1 MADDQKRPTPKL
13 DELESGPWPSFV
25 RELKRA
31 AEASPMAGDLIGVVE
46 LSYDDR
52 VGHWKHGGIV
62 GVRGYGAGVIG
73 RYSDV
78 PEQFP
83 EVAQFHTMRV
93 NHPAGWFYTTDALR
107 RICDLWERHGSG
119 LTNLHGATGDMILL
133 GTKTEG
139 IEPAFAELT
148 ANGFDLGG
156 SGSVVRTP
164 SCCVGPAR
172 CEWSCFDTLDLTY
185 DLTMH
190 FQDEIHRP
198 SLPYKFKIKAS
209 GCPNDCVAAI
219 ARADLSIIGTWRD
232 SIEIDAEAVREY
244 ADQKV
249 GATPVAGGA
258 TAVASGATPAAGVAT
273 SPVDISADVC
283 GKCPS
288 KCVKWDGSELA
299 IDNAAC
305 ARCMHC
311 INVMPKALR
320 PGRERGACILIGG
333 KAPIVSGA
341 MLSSVLVPF
350 MTLEPPYTELKEL
363 IGKILELWAEEGKN
377 RERVGE
383 FIQRVGLGNF
393 LEAIGLE
400 PQPEMVK
407 HPRENPY
414 VFYEEYFE
422 EEPK

>member
-1 MADDQKRPTPKL
+1 MSDEKRSTPQL
-13 DELESGPWPSFV
+13 DELEKGPWPSFV

-31 AEASPMAGDLIGVVE
+31 AETSPMAEDLLGVLE
-46 LSYDDR
+46 LSYEDR
-52 VGHWKHGGIV
+52 VGHWKHGGVV

-93 NHPAGWFYTTDALR
+93 NHPAGWFYKTDALR
-107 RICDLWERHGSG
+107 KVCDIWEKHGSG
-119 LTNLHGATGDMILL
+119 LTNLHGATGDIILL
-133 GTKTEG
+133 GTKTES

-148 ANGFDLGG
+148 ENGFDLGG

-172 CEWSCFDTLDLTY
+172 CEWACFDTLALTY
-185 DLTMH
+185 DLTQH

-198 SLPYKFKIKAS
+198 SFPYKFKIKSS

-219 ARADLSIIGTWRD
+219 ARADLSVIGTWRD
-232 SIEIDAEAVREY
+232 EIAVDQEAVGAY
-244 ADQKV
+244 AACGLDIR
-249 GATPVAGGA
+249 
-258 TAVASGATPAAGVAT
+258 AV
-273 SPVDISADVC
+273 VC
-283 GKCPS
+283 DRCPS
-288 KCVKWDGSELA
+288 KCITWDGATLGL
-299 IDNAAC
+299 DNGSC

-320 PGRERGACILIGG
+320 PGLERGACILIGG

-350 MTLEPPYTELKEL
+350 MKIEPPYSELKEL
-363 IGKILELWAEEGKN
+363 LGKIIELWADEGKN

-383 FIQRVGLGNF
+383 FIQRIGLGSF
-393 LEAIGLE
+393 LEAIGVE
-400 PQPEMVK
+400 PKPEMVR

-422 EEPK
+422 EEK

>member
-1 MADDQKRPTPKL
+1 MADEKRATPKL
-13 DELESGPWPSFV
+13 DELEKGPWPSFV
-25 RELKRA
+25 REMKRA
-31 AEASPMAGDLIGVVE
+31 AETSPMAGDLLGVLE
-46 LSYDDR
+46 LSYEDR
-52 VGHWKHGGIV
+52 VGHWKHGGVV

-78 PEQFP
+78 PEKFP

-93 NHPAGWFYTTDALR
+93 NHPAGWFYKTDALR
-107 RICDLWERHGSG
+107 KVCDIWEKHGSG
-119 LTNLHGATGDMILL
+119 LTNLHGATGDIILL
-133 GTKTEG
+133 GTKTESL
-139 IEPAFAELT
+139 EPAFAELT
-148 ANGFDLGG
+148 ENGFDLGG

-172 CEWSCFDTLDLTY
+172 CEWACFDTLAFTY
-185 DLTMH
+185 DITQH

-219 ARADLSIIGTWRD
+219 ARADLSLIGTWRD
-232 SIEIDAEAVREY
+232 AIEVDHEEVGTY
-244 ADQKV
+244 VAD
-249 GATPVAGGA
+249 GL
-258 TAVASGATPAAGVAT
+258 
-273 SPVDISADVC
+273 DIRANVC
-283 GKCPS
+283 DRCPS
-288 KCVKWDGSELA
+288 KCMAWDGKALD
-299 IDNAAC
+299 IDNGSC
-305 ARCMHC
+305 VHCMHC

-350 MTLEPPYTELKEL
+350 MKIEPPYTELKEL
-363 IGKILELWAEEGKN
+363 IGKIIELWADEGKN

-393 LEAIGLE
+393 LEAIGLA

-422 EEPK
+422 EEK

>member
-1 MADDQKRPTPKL
+1 MSDEKRATPQLDQ
-13 DELESGPWPSFV
+13 LEQGPWPSFV
-25 RELKRA
+25 KELKRA
-31 AEASPMAGDLIGVVE
+31 AETSPMAADLVGVLE
-46 LSYDDR
+46 LSYEER
-52 VGHWKHGGIV
+52 VGHWKHGGVV

-93 NHPAGWFYTTDALR
+93 NHPAGWFYKTDALR
-107 RICDLWERHGSG
+107 KVCDVWEKHGSG
-119 LTNLHGATGDMILL
+119 LTNLHGATGDIILL
-133 GTKTEG
+133 GTKTDEL
-139 IEPAFAELT
+139 EPAFAELT
-148 ANGFDLGG
+148 ENGFDLGG

-172 CEWSCFDTLDLTY
+172 CEWACFDTLALIY
-185 DLTMH
+185 DLTKH

-232 SIEIDAEAVREY
+232 AIEVDQAAVGEY
-244 ADQKV
+244 A
-249 GATPVAGGA
+249 AGGLD
-258 TAVASGATPAAGVAT
+258 VR
-273 SPVDISADVC
+273 ADVC
-283 GKCPS
+283 DRCPS
-288 KCVKWDGSELA
+288 KCMRWDGASLD
-299 IDNAAC
+299 IDNGSC

-311 INVMPKALR
+311 INAMPKALR
-320 PGRERGACILIGG
+320 PGRERGACLLIGG

-350 MTLEPPYTELKEL
+350 TKIEPPYTELKEL
-363 IGKILELWAEEGKN
+363 VGKILELWADEGKN

-383 FIQRVGLGNF
+383 YIQRVGLGNF

-400 PQPEMVK
+400 PRPEMVR

-422 EEPK
+422 EEK

>member
-1 MADDQKRPTPKL
+1 MSDEKRSTPQL
-13 DELESGPWPSFV
+13 DELEKGPWPSFV

-31 AEASPMAGDLIGVVE
+31 AETSPMAEDLLGVLE
-46 LSYDDR
+46 LSYEDR
-52 VGHWKHGGIV
+52 VGHWKHGGVV

-93 NHPAGWFYTTDALR
+93 NHPAGWFYKTDALR
-107 RICDLWERHGSG
+107 KVCDIWEKHGSG
-119 LTNLHGATGDMILL
+119 LTNLHGATGDIILL
-133 GTKTEG
+133 GTKTES

-148 ANGFDLGG
+148 ENGFDLGG

-172 CEWSCFDTLDLTY
+172 CEWACFDTLALTY
-185 DLTMH
+185 DLTQH

-198 SLPYKFKIKAS
+198 SFPYKFKIKSS

-219 ARADLSIIGTWRD
+219 ARADLSVIGTWRD
-232 SIEIDAEAVREY
+232 EIAVDQEAVGAY
-244 ADQKV
+244 AACGLDIR
-249 GATPVAGGA
+249 
-258 TAVASGATPAAGVAT
+258 AV
-273 SPVDISADVC
+273 VC
-283 GKCPS
+283 DRCPS
-288 KCVKWDGSELA
+288 KCITWDGATLGL
-299 IDNAAC
+299 DNGSC

-320 PGRERGACILIGG
+320 PGLERGACILIGG

-350 MTLEPPYTELKEL
+350 TKIEPPYSELKEL
-363 IGKILELWAEEGKN
+363 LGKIIELWADEGKN

-383 FIQRVGLGNF
+383 FIQRIGLGSF
-393 LEAIGLE
+393 LEAIGVE
-400 PQPEMVK
+400 PKPEMVR

-422 EEPK
+422 EEK

>member
-1 MADDQKRPTPKL
+1 MSDEKRSTPKL
-13 DELESGPWPSFV
+13 DDLEKGPWPSFV
-25 RELKRA
+25 KELKRA
-31 AEASPMAGDLIGVVE
+31 AETSPMAEDLIGVLE
-46 LSYDDR
+46 LSYEER
-52 VGHWKHGGIV
+52 VGHWKHGGVV

-107 RICDLWERHGSG
+107 KVCDVWEKHGSG
-119 LTNLHGATGDMILL
+119 LTNLHGATGDIILL
-133 GTKTEG
+133 GTKTDSL
-139 IEPAFAELT
+139 EPAFAELT

-156 SGSVVRTP
+156 SGSVIRTP

-172 CEWSCFDTLDLTY
+172 CEWACFDTLALTY
-185 DLTMH
+185 DLTQH

-219 ARADLSIIGTWRD
+219 ARADFSIIGTWRD
-232 SIEIDAEAVREY
+232 AIVVDQQAVGEY
-244 ADQKV
+244 A
-249 GATPVAGGA
+249 AGGL
-258 TAVASGATPAAGVAT
+258 
-273 SPVDISADVC
+273 DIRSNVC
-283 GKCPS
+283 DRCPS
-288 KCVKWDGSELA
+288 KCMTWDGA
-299 IDNAAC
+299 AIGIDNGAC

-311 INVMPKALR
+311 INAMPKALR
-320 PGRERGACILIGG
+320 PGRERGACLLIGG

-350 MTLEPPYTELKEL
+350 MKIEPPYTELKDL
-363 IGKILELWAEEGKN
+363 IGKILELWADEGKN

-383 FIQRVGLGNF
+383 YIQRIGLGAF
-393 LEAIGLE
+393 LEAIGLD
-400 PQPEMVK
+400 PKPEMVK

-422 EEPK
+422 EER